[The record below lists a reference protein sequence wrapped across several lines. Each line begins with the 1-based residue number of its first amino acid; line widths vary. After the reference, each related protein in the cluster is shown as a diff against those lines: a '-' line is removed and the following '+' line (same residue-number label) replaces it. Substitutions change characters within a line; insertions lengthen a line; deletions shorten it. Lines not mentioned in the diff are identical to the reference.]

1 MRPGFQSIK
10 GLLHCISAA
19 LHFSCIA
26 FQSIT
31 GLLHCIS
38 AALHYSQSRVSCIA
52 KAWQVPVWH
61 GAEPMKQS
69 VNCHR
74 SPKRQLQRKAE
85 TALHCSIM
93 HTGTFEK
100 YASSCKFVTCLLVC
114 TAMVDHNV
122 GKHFDPCGKSRRDG
136 TSLEECPSMAHIL
149 EQSPC

>member
-93 HTGTFEK
+93 HNSRSTSPALLK
-100 YASSCKFVTCLLVC
+100 SMLAAASLLLACWFAQRWLITMSANTLIPAV
-114 TAMVDHNV
+114 
-122 GKHFDPCGKSRRDG
+122 SRAG
-136 TSLEECPSMAHIL
+136 MAL
-149 EQSPC
+149 V